1 MSAGTYYKNTAVASG
16 KILVIGDSFN
26 FNLGIPL
33 ARNFREVLVLDY
45 FGVMRETHN
54 NSEPVLRQIK
64 NAYNPEQ
71 IVIVRHNIF
80 MDLQA
85 ARELCI
91 FFEN

>member
-1 MSAGTYYKNTAVASG
+1 M
-16 KILVIGDSFN
+16 
-26 FNLGIPL
+26 
-33 ARNFREVLVLDY
+33 LDY
-45 FGVMRETHN
+45 YGVMRETHN

-85 ARELCI
+85 ARELCN